1 MMTGIYED
9 LDAALAQ
16 IPGFLFSSAAHG
28 TAWLLMEQAEDNL
41 KGGILEV
48 GVFRGK
54 YFSVLAMATQ
64 STGERLLGIDNFMF
78 SPEEA
83 VHTALA
89 ANPGTAKCDYRIL
102 PRSSRDVSGE
112 EILSTLGGPARFV
125 SVDGS
130 HEAEDVYQDLV
141 LTSGILSP
149 HGIVAID
156 DFLNPRALGVGE
168 ATHRFLEAHR
178 DLIPFALFGNKLF
191 ACRLP
196 FRDRYHKSIH
206 RFFRATHLPDGSA
219 YRDLAGLGLEHVEQ
233 RLHGHTLLVM

>member
-28 TAWLLMEQAEDNL
+28 TAWLLMEQAEGNL
-41 KGGILEV
+41 KGGILEI

-102 PRSSRDVSGE
+102 PRSSRDVSGRR
-112 EILSTLGGPARFV
+112 SCPHSGARRV
-125 SVDGS
+125 SSVWM
-130 HEAEDVYQDLV
+130 ARTRQ
-141 LTSGILSP
+141 
-149 HGIVAID
+149 
-156 DFLNPRALGVGE
+156 RM
-168 ATHRFLEAHR
+168 
-178 DLIPFALFGNKLF
+178 
-191 ACRLP
+191 
-196 FRDRYHKSIH
+196 SI
-206 RFFRATHLPDGSA
+206 RIWS
-219 YRDLAGLGLEHVEQ
+219 
-233 RLHGHTLLVM
+233 